1 MNNRVCMVVY
11 SYYPRDPRVR
21 KEATALARNGYDVTV
36 ICLRNTGEAKEETV
50 GGVKVRRLPFRTER
64 SGGKLRYAYQYIVFF
79 AMAACA
85 VSTAH
90 IRRRFGVVHAHSLP
104 DFIVFTAAF
113 PKLTGAKVVL
123 DLHEAMPEIYLSKM
137 GAKNSA
143 GPLFRLM
150 VAQEKISMAFAD
162 RVITVSDL
170 IGDIFVERGLPR
182 EKLTI
187 IWNTPDYEK
196 PMPPVSGGGKRLVY
210 AGSMNEF
217 QDFDT
222 VIDGLA
228 ELKDV
233 ELDIFGEGTQAEPL
247 GRKIAEKGLKNVHLK
262 GWVDPDK
269 LKGMLSTYAG
279 AILPSGGSD
288 VARIALGNKV
298 LEYSLLGLPVLATDH
313 PGIRAVFDDSC
324 FFFYKVGDPADFVRG
339 ARSLLSDDACARRK
353 VLTSQEVIDKKG
365 LTWSRVEGRLVGMYR
380 ELGRN

>member
-1 MNNRVCMVVY
+1 MVVY

-50 GGVKVRRLPFRTER
+50 NGVKVRRLPFEVER
-64 SGGKLRYAYQYIVFF
+64 GGKLRYAYQYIMFF

-90 IRRRFGVVHAHSLP
+90 IRRRFGVVHTHSLP
-104 DFIVFTAAF
+104 DFIVFTAVF

-137 GAKNSA
+137 GEKNTG

-150 VAQEKISMAFAD
+150 VAQEKVSMAFAD
-162 RVITVSDL
+162 RVVTVSDFV
-170 IGDIFVERGLPR
+170 GDVFVGRGLPR
-182 EKLTI
+182 GKLTI
-187 IWNTPDYEK
+187 LWNTPDIEK
-196 PMPPVSGGGKRLVY
+196 AMKPVSGVRNRLVY
-210 AGSMNEF
+210 AGNLIEY

-228 ELKDV
+228 ELKEV
-233 ELDIFGEGTQAEPL
+233 ELDIYGEGSQAERL
-247 GRKIAEKGLKNVHLK
+247 KRKIAEMGLKNIHMK
-262 GWVDPDK
+262 GWVEHEEM
-269 LKGMLSTYAG
+269 KGILATYSG
-279 AILPSGGSD
+279 AVVPFVDSEIT
-288 VARIALGNKV
+288 RIALGHKA
-298 LEYSLLGLPVLATDH
+298 LEYPLLGLPVIATDL

-324 FFFYKVGDPADFVRG
+324 VFFYKVGDPTDFVR
-339 ARSLLSDDACARRK
+339 AVRSLLSDDACARRK

-365 LTWSRVEGRLVGMYR
+365 LTWSRVEERLMEMYGKLR
-380 ELGRN
+380 DG